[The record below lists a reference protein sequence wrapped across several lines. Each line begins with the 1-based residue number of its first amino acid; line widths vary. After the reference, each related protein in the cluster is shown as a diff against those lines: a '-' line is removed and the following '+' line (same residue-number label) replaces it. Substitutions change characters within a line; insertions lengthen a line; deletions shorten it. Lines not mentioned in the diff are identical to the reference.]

1 MANPYTT
8 TGRRIGI
15 CMAAGLLLASVGCGW
30 THGRYQSDPM
40 LGSFNRPIAA
50 TPPIFTGGDPGV
62 SPAYDAGARLGLPT
76 PDALAP
82 LKQNDEHGLILPT
95 YQGGMGM
102 GTLFRGVSGGSNK
115 SGGAAGRFTTPV
127 PTINGGML
135 FNRSASIGGA
145 RLPAIESESAGTA
158 MYVPGM
164 VSPLP
169 GNMAAAAPHR
179 DIHSAMINGSSIE
192 PVMAKPKVDPTQQA
206 LKNPQDVTTIEDAHA
221 VLTTCGAKT
230 QALEQSPTGEWR
242 FICTMGEG
250 NDCRRY
256 EAKHR
261 EPIEAVRAVMMQ
273 VSSEK

>member
-1 MANPYTT
+1 MRA
-8 TGRRIGI
+8 R
-15 CMAAGLLLASVGCGW
+15 ASA
-30 THGRYQSDPM
+30 SP
-40 LGSFNRPIAA
+40 RP
-50 TPPIFTGGDPGV
+50 T
-62 SPAYDAGARLGLPT
+62 S
-76 PDALAP
+76 LAP
-82 LKQNDEHGLILPT
+82 LKQNDDHGFILPT

-102 GTLFRGVSGGSNK
+102 GNLFRGVNGGGNK
-115 SGGAAGRFTTPV
+115 SGGSSGRFTTPV

-145 RLPAIESESAGTA
+145 RLPAIESDSTSTA
-158 MYVPGM
+158 MFVPGM

-169 GNMAAAAPHR
+169 GNVAAAAPPR
-179 DIHSAMINGSSIE
+179 DMHAAIINGSSIE
-192 PVMAKPKVDPTQQA
+192 PVMPKPWLDPTQQA
-206 LKNPQDVTTIEDAHA
+206 LKNPQDVTTIDDAHA